1 MNDIKYEKGCL
12 LSETYDS
19 IRNMLGESIESLT
32 IDRIVIGLFF
42 IGVKLSN
49 GIGGL
54 CFTPVKMIPEA
65 VCCPSSA
72 KAMPDSGKIKGKRVS
87 YFTED
92 MFSSNPLKKAIAI
105 AVLNALSETS
115 RQKGF
120 YEDYEYIIKA
130 DPLDFIKIPK
140 DTYTV
145 VIGALIPYL
154 KMLKKNGNPYGIL
167 ELDPRTL
174 KQEEMPYFIAPDKAD
189 EAISKADYLIITGTT
204 LINDTLEGI
213 LSKMKPGAKA
223 VVVGPT
229 ASLYPEAFFKRGV
242 ISLGGITVTEA
253 DGLMDIVA
261 EAGSG
266 YHFYGKY
273 AEKTM
278 VINKNKGEG

>member
-1 MNDIKYEKGCL
+1 MLTGIKYEKGCL
-12 LSETYDS
+12 LNETYDS
-19 IRNMLGESIESLT
+19 IRFMLGESIENLT

-54 CFTPVKMIPEA
+54 CYTPVKMIPEA

-72 KAMPDSGKIKGKRVS
+72 KAMPNSGKIKGKGVTS
-87 YFTED
+87 FAQD
-92 MFSSNPLKKAIAI
+92 IFSTNPLKKAIAI
-105 AVLNALSETS
+105 AVLNALSETC
-115 RQKGF
+115 RQKNF
-120 YEDYEYIIKA
+120 YKDYEYIIKA
-130 DPLDFIKIPK
+130 DPLDYITIPE

-145 VIGALIPYL
+145 VVGALIPYI
-154 KMLKKNGNPYGIL
+154 KMLKKNGNSYGIL

-174 KQEEMPYFIAPDKAD
+174 KKEEMPYYIAPDKAED
-189 EAISKADYLIITGTT
+189 AISRADYLLITGTT

-213 LSKMKPGAKA
+213 LSKRKEGAKA

-242 ISLGGITVTEA
+242 ISLGGITVTEP
-253 DGLMDIVA
+253 DELLDIIA

-266 YHFYGKY
+266 YHFYEKY
-273 AEKTM
+273 AEKT
-278 VINKNKGEG
+278 IIFSKS